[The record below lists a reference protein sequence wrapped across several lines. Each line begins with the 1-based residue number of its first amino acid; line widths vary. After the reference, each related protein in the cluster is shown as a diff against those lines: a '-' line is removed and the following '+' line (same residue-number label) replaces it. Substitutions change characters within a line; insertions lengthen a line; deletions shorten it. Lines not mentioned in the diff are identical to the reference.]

1 MKYFEVLGIKP
12 KFLLEKDD
20 IKKMEETFLFLQKQQ
35 HNEGVVDLQSRI
47 INEAYTAIKDD
58 AKRIIYI
65 WKALNI
71 DPLQI
76 KMKQELVESVIELR
90 EDLEDSETEEE
101 LKTKLEDAIIEFEE
115 VKQNLNEEV
124 EKILTE
130 NSHKPETLIDLFCH
144 FKTLSE
150 VIKKYKNHSL

>member
-1 MKYFEVLGIKP
+1 
-12 KFLLEKDD
+12 
-20 IKKMEETFLFLQKQQ
+20 
-35 HNEGVVDLQSRI
+35 
-47 INEAYTAIKDD
+47 
-58 AKRIIYI
+58 
-65 WKALNI
+65 
-71 DPLQI
+71 
-76 KMKQELVESVIELR
+76 MKQELVESVIELR

-144 FKTLSE
+144 FKALSE